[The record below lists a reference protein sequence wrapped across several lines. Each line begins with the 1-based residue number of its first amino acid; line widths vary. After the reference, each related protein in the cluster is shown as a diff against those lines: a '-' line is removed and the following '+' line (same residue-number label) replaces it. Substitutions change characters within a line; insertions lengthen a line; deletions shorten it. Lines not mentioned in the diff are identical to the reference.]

1 MTDATPSQFQTLL
14 AAEFDHQG
22 WQYDLGLGPA
32 LLAEVEKSGSVDA
45 QALAT
50 SVPATFLQVNRTTRE
65 NLAAAINRAVGGRT
79 VVPAKEVATLVF
91 EDHSHNVTISGHAQ
105 VHGSN
110 FNLGDGTQFN
120 VSVGGQREDVLAA
133 LAALLSAGFGGEW
146 NEEAAAGLALVIQ
159 ARDDIDLDD
168 VRETTAE
175 VVKLEEPPAS
185 RAREMMEKIATAGLG
200 GAFGTGITAVLG
212 QLIANPP
219 L

>member
-1 MTDATPSQFQTLL
+1 VSDATPAQMQTFL
-14 AAEFDHQG
+14 AAEFDRQG
-22 WQYDLGLGPA
+22 WQYDLDLGPA
-32 LLAEVEKSGSVDA
+32 LITEIEKRGSVEPE
-45 QALAT
+45 ALADA
-50 SVPATFLQVNRTTRE
+50 VPATFLQRNRTTRE
-65 NLAAAINRAVGGRT
+65 NLAAAIARAIGDRT
-79 VVPAKEVATLVF
+79 PVQRKEVATLVF
-91 EDHSHNVTISGHAQ
+91 QDQSHNVTISGNAQ

-146 NEEAAAGLALVIQ
+146 NEEAAAGLAQVIQ

-212 QLIANPP
+212 QLSANPP